1 MSAGNAQSPRRAA
14 AWAQWPLLLLGLA
27 GAVHLVSTLSWLR
40 IALHRVGHPL
50 ELGNVE
56 GMLMDSIVRLSHGQ
70 PLYGPPSVDF
80 IPLAYMP
87 GYLMAVAPLARVFG
101 PHLWEGRLVALIEVL
116 ILAALIGWAVWRET
130 RSRVLALAGAG
141 LLFAGYGYA
150 AGTYDLVQPNSQ
162 MLMLA
167 ILALVVLRETRGR
180 AAAAIA
186 AVLMAASFF
195 SKQHGLLFGLMAA
208 PWVFLHDRRRFVA
221 YGLTLAIAT
230 LGGFALMTAWFGSWF
245 PFYVYD
251 VPSHWSEFSAV
262 RVLNFVGHDLFG
274 VWGLCSVSAV
284 LSLGAAA
291 RRGASAG
298 APEADARGLLW
309 WYAWGGGIAA
319 GLLATLDPYAY
330 RHTLMPVVV
339 ALALLA
345 PIALQRVMRAVLG
358 AAAAPATVTALTAAF
373 LIVQYP
379 PLAYSERS
387 YLPPPHAAETR
398 AGFYA
403 RLRQIPAR
411 VMIPWHG
418 FYSYEATGRT
428 SLHLLA
434 LDDITRAHGNGLAKR
449 DPQALERLF
458 APLRDGPDRPWLLL
472 DRPIELTGDRSRP
485 YWLEVAPH
493 YRLVDSLTRFGPGL
507 RPVAGLRDVPVLL
520 YAPVDSTTVAR

>member
-1 MSAGNAQSPRRAA
+1 VV
-14 AWAQWPLLLLGLA
+14 LGLA
-27 GAVHLVSTLSWLR
+27 GVVHLTSTLSWLR

-56 GMLMDSIVRLSHGQ
+56 GMLMDSIVRLSRGQ
-70 PLYGPPSVDF
+70 ALYGPPTLDF

-87 GYLMAVAPLARVFG
+87 GYLMVVAPLARLFG
-101 PHLWEGRLVALIEVL
+101 PHLWEGRLVALVEVL
-116 ILAALIGWAVWRET
+116 ALAALIAWAVWRET

-150 AGTYDLVQPNSQ
+150 AGTYDLIQPNSQ

-167 ILALVVLRETRGR
+167 VLGLVVLRETRGR
-180 AAAAIA
+180 LGAGLA

-195 SKQHGLLFGLMAA
+195 SKQHGLLFGLMAL
-208 PWVFLHDRRRFVA
+208 PWVLFHDRRRFVA
-221 YGLTLAIAT
+221 YGLTFAIAT

-251 VPSHWSEFSAV
+251 VPSHWSRFSMV

-274 VWGLCSVSAV
+274 IWGLCSFSAV

-291 RRGASAG
+291 RRGDATAT
-298 APEADARGLLW
+298 PDDDARSLLW
-309 WYAWGGGIAA
+309 WYAWCGGIGA

-345 PIALQRVMRAVLG
+345 PIALQRVTRAVTGATAAAG
-358 AAAAPATVTALTAAF
+358 AATALAAA
-373 LIVQYP
+373 LLVLQYP
-379 PLAYSERS
+379 PLAYSEHS
-387 YLPPPHAAETR
+387 YLPPPHGAETR
-398 AGFYA
+398 AGFCA
-403 RLRQIPAR
+403 RLRAVPGR

-418 FYSYEATGRT
+418 FYSYEATGRS

-434 LDDITRAHGNGLAKR
+434 LDDITRAHGNALARR

-458 APLRDGPDRPWLLL
+458 APLRSGPGRPWLLL
-472 DRPIELTGDRSRP
+472 DRPIEQTGDESRR
-485 YWLEVAPH
+485 YWLEIAPH
-493 YRLVDSLTRFGPGL
+493 YRLADSLTQFGPGL

-520 YAPVDSTTVAR
+520 YAPVDSVNVVR